1 MKRRFH
7 FGHISAL
14 AWLGFSRGERVLE
27 KNAHLLFSLS
37 NRCLWF
43 PGLSPTRQVS
53 PLNLNQRGT
62 RTRRAALAHAF
73 FQKSFKVL
81 F

>member
-1 MKRRFH
+1 
-7 FGHISAL
+7 
-14 AWLGFSRGERVLE
+14 VLE
-27 KNAHLLFSLS
+27 KNANLFFPLS
-37 NRCLWF
+37 NCCLWF

-62 RTRRAALAHAF
+62 RARRAALAHAF

-81 F
+81 FRAHRSNPKFCLHHETDTTF